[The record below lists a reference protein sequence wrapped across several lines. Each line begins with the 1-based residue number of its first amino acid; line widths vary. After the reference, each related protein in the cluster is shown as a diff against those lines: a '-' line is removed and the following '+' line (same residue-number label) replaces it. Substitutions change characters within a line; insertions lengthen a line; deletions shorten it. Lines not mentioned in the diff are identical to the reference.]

1 MATPNPITIEGA
13 RLLFKNFEGREDQY
27 NTKGDRNF
35 AVVIPPEMAEVLAK
49 DEWNVKI
56 LEARDEGDSPTA
68 YLPVKVSFKVFPPKI
83 VMISSA
89 NRMFLNEGN
98 VELLDWAQ
106 FKNVDL
112 VVRPYEWKVGPK
124 TGIKAYLKTMYVT
137 LEEDDIERK
146 YANMEREG

>member
-1 MATPNPITIEGA
+1 
-13 RLLFKNFEGREDQY
+13 
-27 NTKGDRNF
+27 
-35 AVVIPPEMAEVLAK
+35 
-49 DEWNVKI
+49 
-56 LEARDEGDSPTA
+56 
-68 YLPVKVSFKVFPPKI
+68 
-83 VMISSA
+83 
-89 NRMFLNEGN
+89 MFLNEGN